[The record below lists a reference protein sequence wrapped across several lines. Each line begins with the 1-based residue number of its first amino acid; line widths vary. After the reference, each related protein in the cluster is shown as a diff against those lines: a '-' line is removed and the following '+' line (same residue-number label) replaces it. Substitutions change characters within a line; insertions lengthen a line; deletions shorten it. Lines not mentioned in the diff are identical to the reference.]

1 MIEIKE
7 VTIEEA
13 IKVHKTIPEFY
24 DLIPKKEYFEDRY
37 KNKEK
42 LIIVAYYNGVPAGY
56 IIGYDK
62 FQDNESFYC
71 WMAGVDVN
79 YRRLGI
85 LTQLMNYQIN
95 WAKNKSYNILKIK
108 TRNNRREML
117 SFLIKNNFYFTNV
130 EIKENIKDN
139 RISLQKDII
148 TETSNTHI
156 ITANNDIKELIE
168 EAKDIKNIL
177 MQLLDFEKEKNEINF
192 IPRKDIKTL
201 FKCTDTTVAKLFN
214 RPDFPAIMIGE
225 HKVEKSAL
233 KKWLQ
238 ERRT

>member
-7 VTIEEA
+7 VNIEEVL
-13 IKVHKTIPEFY
+13 KVHRNIPEFY
-24 DLIPKKEYFEDRY
+24 EPIPKKDYFENRY
-37 KNKEK
+37 KRREK
-42 LIIVAYYNGVPAGY
+42 LIIVAYYNGIPVGY

-71 WMAGVDVN
+71 WMAGVDVD

-85 LTQLMNYQIN
+85 LTQLMDYQTN
-95 WAKNKSYNILKIK
+95 WAKNKGYHILKIK

-117 SFLIKNNFYFTNV
+117 SFLIRNGFYFTNV
-130 EIKENIKDN
+130 ETNENIENN

-148 TETSNTHI
+148 NESSNTQI
-156 ITANNDIKELIE
+156 VTTNDIKELIE
-168 EAKDIKNIL
+168 SVKDIKNIL
-177 MQLLDFEKEKNEINF
+177 MQLLDFEKEKDEITL
-192 IPRKDIKTL
+192 IPRKDMKSLLNCSDI
-201 FKCTDTTVAKLFN
+201 TVAKMFN
-214 RPDFPAIMIGE
+214 REDFPAIMIGE

-238 ERRT
+238 DRRV

>member
-7 VTIEEA
+7 VNIEEVL
-13 IKVHKTIPEFY
+13 KVHKNIPEFY
-24 DLIPKKEYFEDRY
+24 DVIPEKEYFENRY
-37 KNKEK
+37 KGREK
-42 LIIVAYYNGVPAGY
+42 LIIVAYYDGIPVGY

-62 FQDNESFYC
+62 FHDNESFYC
-71 WMAGVDVN
+71 WMTGVDVN

-85 LTQLMNYQIN
+85 LTQLMDYLTN
-95 WAKNKSYNILKIK
+95 WAKNKGYSILKIK

-117 SFLIKNNFYFTNV
+117 SFLIRNGFYFTDV

-139 RISLQKDII
+139 RINLQKDIVN
-148 TETSNTHI
+148 EFSNTQI
-156 ITANNDIKELIE
+156 IPTNDIKELIE
-168 EAKDIKNIL
+168 SVKDIKNIL
-177 MQLLDFEKEKNEINF
+177 MQLLDFEKEKNDINF
-192 IPRKDIKTL
+192 IPRKNIKTL
-201 FKCTDTTVAKLFN
+201 FKFTDTTVAKLFN

>member
-7 VTIEEA
+7 VNIEEVL
-13 IKVHKTIPEFY
+13 KVHKNIPEFY
-24 DLIPKKEYFEDRY
+24 DTIPKKEYFENRY

-42 LIIVAYYNGVPAGY
+42 LIIMAYYNDVPAGY
-56 IIGYDK
+56 IVGYDK

-85 LTQLMNYQIN
+85 LTQLMDYQTN
-95 WAKNKSYNILKIK
+95 WAKTKGYSILKIK

-117 SFLIKNNFYFTNV
+117 SFLIRNDFYFTDV

-139 RISLQKDII
+139 RINLQKDIVNKF
-148 TETSNTHI
+148 SNTQI
-156 ITANNDIKELIE
+156 VTTNDIKELIE
-168 EAKDIKNIL
+168 SVKDIKNVL
-177 MQLLDFEKEKNEINF
+177 MQLLDFEKEKNDINF
-192 IPRKDIKTL
+192 IPRKDIKSL

>member
-7 VTIEEA
+7 VNIEEVL
-13 IKVHKTIPEFY
+13 KVHKNIPEFY
-24 DLIPKKEYFEDRY
+24 DVIPEKEYFENRY
-37 KNKEK
+37 KGREK
-42 LIIVAYYNGVPAGY
+42 LIIVAYYDGIPVGY

-62 FQDNESFYC
+62 FHDNESFYC
-71 WMAGVDVN
+71 WMTGVDVN

-85 LTQLMNYQIN
+85 LTQLMDYLTN
-95 WAKNKSYNILKIK
+95 WAKNKGYSILKIK

-117 SFLIKNNFYFTNV
+117 SFLIRNGFYFTDV

-139 RISLQKDII
+139 RINLQKDIVN
-148 TETSNTHI
+148 EFSNTQI
-156 ITANNDIKELIE
+156 IPTNDIKELIE
-168 EAKDIKNIL
+168 SVKDIKNIL
-177 MQLLDFEKEKNEINF
+177 MQLLDFEKEKNDINF
-192 IPRKDIKTL
+192 IPRKNIKTL